1 MPTLALKVLRVLL
14 EYGML
19 LWLAYVVVRIGRV
32 MFSTLRSDLREAVR
46 PPQASAGAASFV
58 AIAGEGVI
66 GRRFPVGQQLTIG
79 RSADNDIVLAD
90 NFVSHHHVTIYQ
102 RDHAYIVED
111 LGSRNHTYLND
122 GILTGRAYLRAGDV
136 LRIGAVALRFE
147 R

>member
-136 LRIGAVALRFE
+136 LRIGAAILRFE